1 MDPFTIGAVAAGVGS
16 LAKLG
21 MSLAGAGKR
30 RDEQEDARKE
40 MEEYRTKYE
49 ELDTSNLYANVGNQF
64 ENMENAFEDLT
75 VNQQQAEFE
84 RNMAQQQQANMMQQ
98 MGGAAGASGI
108 ASLAQAMANQGLIQA
123 QRAGASIGMQES
135 QIGIRRAA
143 EASRLQQ
150 MERRGE
156 QFAESQRLRGAD
168 VARSLEYGKTTTLLG
183 MSQERFA
190 GANEAIRQAKAEQLG
205 AVGNLAGV
213 GMSMMQYGK
222 TPGRRKKSGTT
233 EDSINYDSYPDP
245 MARGLA
251 VQRPDSISAG
261 DHIIPSGYDEF
272 DQKYG
277 GVTGDIAF
285 NNEMHYSY
293 LDLPNLNVTQQYADF
308 YNTPLQK
315 KKKKNK

>member
-1 MDPFTIGAVAAGVGS
+1 MDPFTIGAIAAGVGS

-84 RNMAQQQQANMMQQ
+84 RNMAQQQQANIMQQ

-108 ASLAQAMANQGLIQA
+108 ASLAQAMANQGLIQT

-143 EASRLQQ
+143 EASRLQTL
-150 MERRGE
+150 ERRGE
-156 QFAESQRLRGAD
+156 QFAEGQRLRGAD
-168 VARSLEYGKTTTLLG
+168 AARGLEYGKTTTLLG

-190 GANEAIRQAKAEQLG
+190 GANEAIRQAKADQMS
-205 AVGNLAGV
+205 AVGDIANTGV
-213 GMSMMQYGK
+213 SMMSGGQIPSRREKPPVVDSEKGK
-222 TPGRRKKSGTT
+222 VYNIPIADRHLNESGIVTPGRPF
-233 EDSINYDSYPDP
+233 DDP
-245 MARGLA
+245 GFYGKEID
-251 VQRPDSISAG
+251 VPNV
-261 DHIIPSGYDEF
+261 PN
-272 DQKYG
+272 DQL
-277 GVTGDIAF
+277 
-285 NNEMHYSY
+285 M
-293 LDLPNLNVTQQYADF
+293 PWLNSPF
-308 YNTPLQK
+308 GK

>member
-30 RDEQEDARKE
+30 RNEQEDARKE

-84 RNMAQQQQANMMQQ
+84 RNMAQQQQANIMQQ

-108 ASLAQAMANQGLIQA
+108 ASLAQAMSNQGLIQA
-123 QRAGASIGMQES
+123 QRASASIGTQES

-143 EASRLQQ
+143 EASRLQTL
-150 MERRGE
+150 ERRGE
-156 QFAESQRLRGAD
+156 QIAETQRLQGAEAARG
-168 VARSLEYGKTTTLLG
+168 LEYGKTTTLLG

-222 TPGRRKKSGTT
+222 TPGRRKNS
-233 EDSINYDSYPDP
+233 EESSNFDP

-251 VQRPDSISAG
+251 MQRPDSKG
-261 DHIIPSGYDEF
+261 EYNVPSGYDLFEQDF
-272 DQKYG
+272 G
-277 GVTGDIAF
+277 GVTGGINLRQQIAPG
-285 NNEMHYSY
+285 S
-293 LDLPNLNVTQQYADF
+293 LNLSDMNVTQQYADF

-315 KKKKNK
+315 KKKKK

>member
-84 RNMAQQQQANMMQQ
+84 RNMAQQQQANIMQQ

-135 QIGIRRAA
+135 QIGIKRAA
-143 EASRLQQ
+143 EASRLQTL
-150 MERRGE
+150 ERRGE
-156 QFAESQRLRGAD
+156 QFAEGQRLRGAEA
-168 VARSLEYGKTTTLLG
+168 ARGLEYGKTTTLLG

-222 TPGRRKKSGTT
+222 TPGRRKLDKSKIQELEDKAYQRGIEDYKT
-233 EDSINYDSYPDP
+233 ETYNDP
-245 MARGLA
+245 TY
-251 VQRPDSISAG
+251 RPPVYVEPPAT
-261 DHIIPSGYDEF
+261 PSGQIDVP
-272 DQKYG
+272 Q
-277 GVTGDIAF
+277 
-285 NNEMHYSY
+285 NN
-293 LDLPNLNVTQQYADF
+293 PNQLMPWLNSPF
-308 YNTPLQK
+308 GK